1 MREKRESAISKLCF
15 LLLAVAMIVL
25 LVACGNDSA
34 QDFSNRES
42 PIVSQTEK
50 LPESGGEKEKENE
63 KQPNKEE
70 QNNSSDMSVDSTE
83 LAEILTE
90 ITNDY
95 SITITYLTEELA
107 SVYDT
112 IGDTYNGYVNNEDV
126 LFDWY
131 ELVLEETEKLYE
143 RTEGYVAAYYKL
155 VASTGSSDDDA
166 VEDAMDEIY
175 DVVYEDTLEEL
186 YDTIYE
192 DTFDEVYEKYYEEIL
207 EDAKDSADFGDWLD
221 IRSDFYSEW
230 LDSRSDFYSDWLDF
244 RSDFYG
250 DWLDIRGEFWAGN
263 FDVDSFLEEI
273 TTLPDLPQKNEEPP
287 APESPQTSEKTPEE
301 KEQQMPSEEKDKLV
315 DGMRP
320 EFKEAMD
327 SYEAFYDEYCDF
339 LQEYEKNPTDLK
351 LIMEYAGM
359 VSKLA
364 DMEEKFEAWND
375 GDLNNAEM
383 KYYLEVTNRISQKL
397 IDVAG

>member
-1 MREKRESAISKLCF
+1 MKEKRERAIRKLCF
-15 LLLAVAMIVL
+15 LLLAVAMIVSL
-25 LVACGNDSA
+25 AACGNDSV
-34 QDFSNRES
+34 QDSSNRES
-42 PIVSQTEK
+42 PVVSQTEK
-50 LPESGGEKEKENE
+50 LPESSGEKEKENE
-63 KQPNKEE
+63 TQTNKED
-70 QNNSSDMSVDSTE
+70 QGNSSDIPADSNG

-90 ITNDY
+90 VTNDY
-95 SITITYLTEELA
+95 STTITYLTEELA
-107 SVYDT
+107 SVYGT
-112 IGDTYNGYVNNEDV
+112 IGDTYNVYVSNEDT

-143 RTEGYVAAYYKL
+143 RTESNVAAYYKL
-155 VASTGSSDDDA
+155 VASIGSSDDDV

-175 DVVYEDTLEEL
+175 AVVYKDTLEEL

-192 DTFDEVYEKYYEEIL
+192 DTFDEIYEKYYEEIL
-207 EDAKDSADFGDWLD
+207 EDAKDSTDFGDWLD
-221 IRSDFYSEW
+221 VRSDFYSEW
-230 LDSRSDFYSDWLDF
+230 LDSRSDFYGDWLDF

-263 FDVDSFLEEI
+263 FDVDSFLKEI
-273 TTLPDLPQKNEEPP
+273 ATLPDQPQKNEESP
-287 APESPQTSEKTPEE
+287 APEPPQTSEKAPEE
-301 KEQQMPSEEKDKLV
+301 KEPHIPSEEKDKLV

-364 DMEEKFEAWND
+364 DMEEKFEEWED
-375 GDLNNAEM
+375 EDLNNAEM
-383 KYYLEVTNRISQKL
+383 KYYLEVNNRISQKL
-397 IDVAG
+397 IDIAG